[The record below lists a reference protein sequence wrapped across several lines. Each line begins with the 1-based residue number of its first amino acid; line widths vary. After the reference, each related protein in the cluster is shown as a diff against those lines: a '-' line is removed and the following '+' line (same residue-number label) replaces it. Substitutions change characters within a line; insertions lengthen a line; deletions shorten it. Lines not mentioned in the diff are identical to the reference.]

1 MGNICRSPMAEGIIT
16 AKLKQSGINAY
27 VDSAGT
33 GGWHAGE
40 APDRRAQKELRR
52 NGLEISNLRA
62 RKFVVED
69 FNKFD
74 FIFAMDEDNYENIL
88 SLARNE
94 SDKSKVSMFMDQT
107 YPGQKISVPDPYYGG
122 DEGFARVYKMLD
134 KASDDFINKLKNK

>member
-1 MGNICRSPMAEGIIT
+1 MAEGIIT
-16 AKLKQSGINAY
+16 AKLKQAGINAY

-40 APDRRAQKELRR
+40 APDRRAQKELRKHHI
-52 NGLEISNLRA
+52 EISNLRA

-74 FIFAMDEDNYENIL
+74 YIFAMDEDNYDNIL
-88 SLARNE
+88 SLARNDNE
-94 SDKSKVSMFMDQT
+94 KSKVSMFMEQSF
-107 YPGQKISVPDPYYGG
+107 PGQKISVPDPYYGG